1 MFRSIKFFRG
11 KALRYAI
18 LAIIFITLSAVAN
31 VVQPL
36 FLMVITKCVEVINTK
51 QAIEYITPENVWLV
65 YWLAIGLM
73 AITAVIGLGLGFIS
87 YFWASKSSLYFVQNV
102 RIACYDKI
110 LTYSFKEFDKVST
123 GSIITRIVTD
133 TGKMQQAWQLV
144 ISAFLQCVV
153 MMIGGSIISFVIQ
166 PIMGTVVLGMFAI
179 MVMVSGTIVLKVM
192 PMFSLFEKAI
202 DKSNETLRENTLG
215 TRVIKSFNLENTKI
229 EEYAT
234 VNKNYRRIS
243 YRSQRWVLPLLSI
256 IQFGLNAG
264 IVGIMTI
271 GGIMIKNMVDIDPEK
286 AIDFSTN
293 IYGLVQTLV
302 MVLSS
307 AVGAVGVIVN
317 SVRALPSFQRCNEL
331 VDINSS
337 IKEVKKPKNIN
348 EKYDIEFNNVSF
360 KYADEAKAYVLKN
373 INFSLKEGE
382 TLGIIGPTGSGKSTL
397 INLIPR
403 LYDVNEGTVKIGG
416 VDVKEL
422 KIDDI
427 RDKIRVALQELILFS
442 GDIQYNLRYGKRD
455 ASIEEMKQACEQ
467 SCAWDFISLLP
478 KRLEAPVEQRG
489 RNFSGGQ
496 KQRICLARAII
507 AKPKIL
513 ILDDV
518 TCALDMITEK
528 RVQNN
533 LKQSMPHTTKIIVS
547 QRVSS
552 IVNADKIIVL
562 DKGMINGIGTHDEL
576 IKSNMIY
583 REIVESQMNRAGL
596 DDYE

>member
-1 MFRSIKFFRG
+1 M
-11 KALRYAI
+11 
-18 LAIIFITLSAVAN
+18 
-31 VVQPL
+31 
-36 FLMVITKCVEVINTK
+36 
-51 QAIEYITPENVWLV
+51 
-65 YWLAIGLM
+65 
-73 AITAVIGLGLGFIS
+73 
-87 YFWASKSSLYFVQNV
+87 
-102 RIACYDKI
+102 
-110 LTYSFKEFDKVST
+110 
-123 GSIITRIVTD
+123 
-133 TGKMQQAWQLV
+133 
-144 ISAFLQCVV
+144 
-153 MMIGGSIISFVIQ
+153 
-166 PIMGTVVLGMFAI
+166 
-179 MVMVSGTIVLKVM
+179 
-192 PMFSLFEKAI
+192 
-202 DKSNETLRENTLG
+202 
-215 TRVIKSFNLENTKI
+215 
-229 EEYAT
+229 
-234 VNKNYRRIS
+234 
-243 YRSQRWVLPLLSI
+243 PLLSI

-467 SCAWDFISLLP
+467 SCA
-478 KRLEAPVEQRG
+478 
-489 RNFSGGQ
+489 
-496 KQRICLARAII
+496 
-507 AKPKIL
+507 
-513 ILDDV
+513 
-518 TCALDMITEK
+518 
-528 RVQNN
+528 
-533 LKQSMPHTTKIIVS
+533 
-547 QRVSS
+547 
-552 IVNADKIIVL
+552 
-562 DKGMINGIGTHDEL
+562 
-576 IKSNMIY
+576 
-583 REIVESQMNRAGL
+583 
-596 DDYE
+596 